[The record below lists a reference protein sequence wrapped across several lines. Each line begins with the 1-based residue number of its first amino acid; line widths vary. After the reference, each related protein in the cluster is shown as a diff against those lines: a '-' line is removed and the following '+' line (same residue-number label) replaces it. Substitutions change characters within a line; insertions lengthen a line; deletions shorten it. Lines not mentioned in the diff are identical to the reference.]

1 MSVKRV
7 IFIRPGETAW
17 NRYKRWQGHCEIPLN
32 DNGRK
37 QAARLGQFVRNT
49 GVTKLYSSDLSRAAE
64 TAQIL
69 AEHLGIEPILDARL
83 RERDIGHWQGL
94 TMAEIQ
100 EWYPGEYAKLL
111 ADPDGHQIIGNGESR
126 SEVEAR
132 VLSSFDDAIK
142 DDGDEV
148 IGVVSHSTALRVLL
162 RRLVP
167 DSNPYGRS
175 FSNMSVTTLMRNG
188 DGDWRIVQLDDVS
201 HLEGIETLSVPEVE
215 QNQNETIP
223 D

>member
-17 NRYKRWQGHCEIPLN
+17 NRHKRWQGLVEVPLN
-32 DNGRK
+32 ENGRM
-37 QAARLGQFVRNT
+37 QAARLAQFVRNT
-49 GVTKLYSSDLSRAAE
+49 GVTKLYSSNLKRAAE

-69 AEHLGIEPILDARL
+69 GDQLGLDPLYDPRL

-94 TMAEIQ
+94 TMKEIQ
-100 EWYPGEYAKLL
+100 EWYPEEYEKLRD
-111 ADPDGHQIIGNGESR
+111 DPDGYQIIGNGESR
-126 SEVEAR
+126 SDVETRA
-132 VLSSFDDAIK
+132 LAAFEAAI
-142 DDGDEV
+142 DNGDDEV
-148 IGVVSHSTALRVLL
+148 IGIVSHSTTLRVLL

-175 FSNMSVTTLMRNG
+175 FSNMSVTTLMRDEG
-188 DGDWRIVQLDDVS
+188 GEWRIVQLDDVT
-201 HLEGIETLSVPEVE
+201 HLEGIETFSVPEVE
-215 QNQNETIP
+215 QNQGETIP